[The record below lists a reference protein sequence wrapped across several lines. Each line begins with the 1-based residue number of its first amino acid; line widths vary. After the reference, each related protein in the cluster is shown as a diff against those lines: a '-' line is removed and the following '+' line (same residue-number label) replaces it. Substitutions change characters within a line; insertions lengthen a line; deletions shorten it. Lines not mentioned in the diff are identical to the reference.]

1 MKKIFLLIAIIAITV
16 ILLPLLGNQ
25 VVQNELNNR
34 IDTLTSYGLETTKSV
49 ETSGYFNASRHYEF
63 VVKDAKKFSKYLQQ
77 FSESQL
83 PPYMDAMLLGVKV
96 GVDMEYSNFLFDDEL
111 SVDIYPLSLSKEM
124 MEGMQKDDI
133 EFYKYIKTLLE
144 SKGVLYHINYKVASS
159 DFDGYLKDIKEEYL
173 LKDGSKVVLNIKKAI
188 FSGNGPLIAPTVLK
202 STIGYIGFNYIDN
215 GEEFALKLNDFT
227 STSNFESHSTYASTA
242 KFKDIEYK
250 ISGTR
255 MSDIS
260 LKGSNFYLNAS
271 SNIQNEKAEFYVKS
285 SFDDFSIKTKTS
297 SFLANGFNYDMA
309 LSEIDKDS
317 FEELRVLLFESKANT
332 PSQDL
337 EKKIQ
342 KSSIEL
348 LSKGFVFNIADF
360 SLDNFTMKENKNVKG
375 FKIMANMVLKED
387 ANLSKTIRKSSLAA
401 LQNMAVDAKFVFSK
415 EMMKIIYKDVPIKL
429 NEYAKE
435 QGDDYVFNI
444 KYKDSK
450 FSINDKLIK

>member
-1 MKKIFLLIAIIAITV
+1 MKKIFLFIAVLAITV
-16 ILLPLLGNQ
+16 LLLPLLGNK

-34 IDTLTSYGLETTKSV
+34 IDTLTSYGLETAKSV
-49 ETSGYFNASRHYEF
+49 EKATYFNASRHYEF

-96 GVDMEYSNFLFDDEL
+96 GVDMEYSNFLFDDEVK
-111 SVDIYPLSLSKEM
+111 VDIYPLSLSEEM
-124 MEGMQKDDI
+124 MKGMQKDDI
-133 EFYKYIKTLLE
+133 GFYKYIKTLLE
-144 SKGVLYHINYKVASS
+144 SKGVLYHINYHVTSS
-159 DFDGYLKDIKEEYL
+159 DFNGYLKDIDEQYL
-173 LKDGSKVVLNIKKAI
+173 LKDNSKVILNIKKAV
-188 FSGNGPLIAPTVLK
+188 FSGNGVLIAPNILK
-202 STIGYIGFNYIDN
+202 STIEHIGFIYLDK
-215 GEEFALKLNDFT
+215 GEEFSLMLDHFT
-227 STSNFESHSTYASTA
+227 STSNFESHSTYASTV

-255 MSDIS
+255 MSDIL

-271 SNIQNEKAEFYVKS
+271 SNIQNEKAEFYLKS
-285 SFDDFSIKTKTS
+285 SFDNFGITTKIS

-309 LSEIDKDS
+309 LGEIDKES
-317 FEELRVLLFESKANT
+317 FEELRVLLFESKVNH
-332 PSQDL
+332 SQSL
-337 EKKIQ
+337 QNKIE
-342 KSSIEL
+342 KSSIKL
-348 LSKGFVFNIADF
+348 LSKGFVFNVADF
-360 SLDNFTMKENKNVKG
+360 SLDSFTMKENKNVKG

-401 LQNMAVDAKFVFSK
+401 LQNIIVNAKFVFSK
-415 EMMKIIYKDVPIKL
+415 EMMKIIYKEVPIKL